1 MAGSTDK
8 VCAITDPRKLD
19 KLAANAEVTCARCGA
34 KARNKSN
41 VCDPVP
47 FEPDH

>member
-1 MAGSTDK
+1 MTGNKAK
-8 VCAITDPRKLD
+8 VCTVTDARTLGRLTRD
-19 KLAANAEVTCARCGA
+19 AEAVCARCGA
-34 KARNKSN
+34 KAHNKAN